1 MQVVEQGVGQG
12 RTGRYQV
19 VPRTLIFVTSV
30 NPASGGEEML
40 LLLGAPG
47 KRLWANKY
55 NGIGGHVEPG
65 EDFLAAA
72 QRELAEETG
81 LHGVNL
87 ILRGVINI
95 AVHPTGDAP
104 NGVAVFVFTG
114 QTEERSL
121 RPSGEGGLHWVPLAA
136 LESLPLVDDLH
147 QLLPLLRHSQGVIY
161 GHYQPDETG
170 AMRYHFLTGD

>member
-1 MQVVEQGVGQG
+1 MHVGEQGFGQG
-12 RTGRYQV
+12 RMGRYQV
-19 VPRTLIFVTSV
+19 VPLTLILGTSV
-30 NPASGGEEML
+30 NPASDGEEIL
-40 LLLGAPG
+40 LLFGASG

-81 LHGVNL
+81 LYGVNL
-87 ILRGVINI
+87 TLRGVINI
-95 AVHPTGDAP
+95 AVHPTDNAP
-104 NGVAVFVFTG
+104 NGVAVLVFCGHTD
-114 QTEERSL
+114 EREIH
-121 RPSGEGGLHWVPLAA
+121 PSGEGGLHWVPLAA
-136 LESLPLVDDLH
+136 LGSLPLVDDLH
-147 QLLPLLRHSQGVIY
+147 QLLPLLRHSQGMIY